1 MQMPDND
8 VTVQM
13 STVNYAAAN
22 LDCFLVYAGASEL
35 RLFWEISRQSKNFSE
50 MSAFSNYPMRATHR
64 TQDFDIFTTVLF
76 CPLTNID
83 P

>member
-8 VTVQM
+8 VRVQM

-50 MSAFSNYPMRATHR
+50 MSAFGNYPTGDSQNSKFGYFHHSL
-64 TQDFDIFTTVLF
+64 ILFT
-76 CPLTNID
+76 D
-83 P
+83 QY